1 MADLLSLV
9 KELNSLTFKELSE
22 KVIKDSEVEW
32 CLSELQDMLEA
43 DCVPVVRC
51 KDCKSYREFRTKRYK
66 QVIRLCCRMGKHDME
81 YHVKPDDFC
90 SYGERGEGAEW

>member
-9 KELNSLTFKELSE
+9 KELNSLNFKELSE

-51 KDCKSYREFRTKRYK
+51 KDCKNYSQNPYSGEDES
-66 QVIRLCCRMGKHDME
+66 LCMCWSDWIQTE
-81 YHVKPDDFC
+81 PDDFC
-90 SYGERGEGAEW
+90 SYGEREEGTE

>member
-51 KDCKSYREFRTKRYK
+51 RDCKYRFRNN
-66 QVIRLCCRMGKHDME
+66 GHDKNGCPITDADIWM
-81 YHVKPDDFC
+81 DDNSFC
-90 SYGERGEGAEW
+90 SYGEREEGAE